1 MKICRFIDKGSGGS
15 NGGGGGGRP
24 AERGRGDQGAGAGG
38 PATLTGHQTDPSSAG
53 GRVRVGY
60 LDGEVIVPVA
70 DGAGRAGLEAV
81 LDLAMAANAD
91 PGLRPEADGEV
102 VALEGVRLLAPVAEP
117 PSIRDFY
124 AFEQHVRTARSRRG
138 LEMHPDWYELPVFYF
153 TNPAAVLGPG
163 DPVAAPPRSAELDYE
178 LEVACVLGRSGRNLR
193 LEDADAAVAGFMVMN
208 DWSARDIQR
217 REMALSLGP
226 AKGKDFATSL
236 GPVLVTA
243 AEFAPGG
250 LREVPSAVMTATVN
264 GAEWSR
270 ADLDGL
276 WWSFAE
282 LLAYASEA
290 APVRRGDVLGSGTC
304 GTGCILELSLV
315 HGADKYP
322 YLRPGDEVE
331 LEVTGLGVLANPV
344 VAGDAPEFQPDPD
357 RIRPRLGQ

>member
-1 MKICRFIDKGSGGS
+1 MKICRFIDI
-15 NGGGGGGRP
+15 
-24 AERGRGDQGAGAGG
+24 AAGG
-38 PATLTGHQTDPSSAG
+38 DGPGTEG
-53 GRVRVGY
+53 GVRVGY
-60 LDGEVIVPVA
+60 VDGEVVVPVA
-70 DGAGRAGLEAV
+70 AGEGQGGLEAV

-91 PGLRPEADGEV
+91 PGLRPRAVGEPV
-102 VALEGVRLLAPVAEP
+102 PVAGARLLAPVAEP

-124 AFEQHVRTARSRRG
+124 AFEQHVRTARARRG
-138 LEMHPDWYELPVFYF
+138 REMDPDWYELPVFYF

-178 LEVACVLGRSGRNLR
+178 LEVACVLGRSGVNLG
-193 LEDADAAVAGFMVMN
+193 LEDADQVVAGFMVMN
-208 DWSARDIQR
+208 DWSARDVQR

-236 GPVLVTA
+236 GPTLVTA

-264 GAEWSR
+264 GVEWSR

-282 LLAYASEA
+282 MLAYASEA

-322 YLRPGDEVE
+322 YLQPGDQVE
-331 LEVTGLGVLANPV
+331 LEVAGLGVLASPV
-344 VAGDAPEFQPDPD
+344 VAGDAPPFQPDPD

>member
-1 MKICRFIDKGSGGS
+1 MKICRFIDITAGGD
-15 NGGGGGGRP
+15 GP
-24 AERGRGDQGAGAGG
+24 EAGAG
-38 PATLTGHQTDPSSAG
+38 
-53 GRVRVGY
+53 VRVGY

-70 DGAGRAGLEAV
+70 AGEGRGGLEAV

-91 PGLRPEADGEV
+91 PGLRPRAVGEPV
-102 VALEGVRLLAPVAEP
+102 PVTGARLLAPVAEP

-124 AFEQHVRTARSRRG
+124 AFEQHVRTARARRG
-138 LEMHPDWYELPVFYF
+138 REMDPNWYELPVFYF

-178 LEVACVLGRSGRNLR
+178 LEVACVLGRGGVSLGLD
-193 LEDADAAVAGFMVMN
+193 DADQVVAGFMVMN
-208 DWSARDIQR
+208 DWSARDVQR

-236 GPVLVTA
+236 GPTLVTA

-264 GAEWSR
+264 GVEWSR

-282 LLAYASEA
+282 MLAYASEA

-322 YLRPGDEVE
+322 YLQPGDEVE
-331 LEVTGLGVLANPV
+331 LEVAGLGVLANRV
-344 VAGDAPEFQPDPD
+344 VVGDAPPFQPDPD

>member
-1 MKICRFIDKGSGGS
+1 MKICRFIDITAGGD
-15 NGGGGGGRP
+15 GP
-24 AERGRGDQGAGAGG
+24 EAGAG
-38 PATLTGHQTDPSSAG
+38 
-53 GRVRVGY
+53 VRVGY

-70 DGAGRAGLEAV
+70 AGEGRGGLEAV

-91 PGLRPEADGEV
+91 PGLRPRAVGEPV
-102 VALEGVRLLAPVAEP
+102 PVTGARLLAPVVEP

-124 AFEQHVRTARSRRG
+124 AFEQHVRTARARRG
-138 LEMHPDWYELPVFYF
+138 REMDPNWYELPVFYF

-178 LEVACVLGRSGRNLR
+178 LEVACVLGRGGVSLGLD
-193 LEDADAAVAGFMVMN
+193 DADQVVAGFMVMN
-208 DWSARDIQR
+208 DWSARDVQR

-236 GPVLVTA
+236 GPTLVTA

-264 GAEWSR
+264 GVEWSR

-282 LLAYASEA
+282 MLAYASEA

-322 YLRPGDEVE
+322 YLLPGDQVE
-331 LEVTGLGVLANPV
+331 LEVAGLGVLASPV
-344 VAGDAPEFQPDPD
+344 VAGDAPPFQPDPD
-357 RIRPRLGQ
+357 RMRPRLGQ

>member
-1 MKICRFIDKGSGGS
+1 MKICRFINIDGEGAPGAGRDGGLGA
-15 NGGGGGGRP
+15 GGGGPGGGG
-24 AERGRGDQGAGAGG
+24 AGRGA
-38 PATLTGHQTDPSSAG
+38 
-53 GRVRVGY
+53 RVGY

-70 DGAGRAGLEAV
+70 WGEGRAGMEAL

-91 PGLRPEADGEV
+91 PTLRHRGDGEPV
-102 VALEGVRLLAPVAEP
+102 PVGGVRLLAPVVEP

-124 AFEQHVRTARSRRG
+124 AFEQHVRTARARRG
-138 LEMHPDWYELPVFYF
+138 REMDPDWYELPVFYF
-153 TNPAAVLGPG
+153 TNPAAVIGPG

-178 LEVACVLGRSGRNLR
+178 LEVACVLGRGGANLR
-193 LEDADAAVAGFMVMN
+193 LEDAEGTVAGFMVMN
-208 DWSARDIQR
+208 DWSARDVQR

-236 GPVLVTA
+236 GPMLVTA

-264 GAEWSR
+264 GVEWSR

-282 LLAYASEA
+282 MLAYASESA
-290 APVRRGDVLGSGTC
+290 AVRRGDVLGSGTC

-322 YLRPGDEVE
+322 YLQPGDEVE
-331 LEVTGLGVLANPV
+331 LEVSGLGVLANPV
-344 VAGDAPEFQPDPD
+344 VAGDAPPFLPDPD
-357 RIRPRLGQ
+357 RMRPRLGQ

>member
-1 MKICRFIDKGSGGS
+1 MKICRFIDITVGGD
-15 NGGGGGGRP
+15 GP
-24 AERGRGDQGAGAGG
+24 EAGAGA
-38 PATLTGHQTDPSSAG
+38 Q
-53 GRVRVGY
+53 VGY

-70 DGAGRAGLEAV
+70 AGEGRGGLEAV

-91 PGLRPEADGEV
+91 PGLRPRAVGEPV
-102 VALEGVRLLAPVAEP
+102 PVTGARLLAPVVEP

-124 AFEQHVRTARSRRG
+124 AFEQHVRTARARRG
-138 LEMHPDWYELPVFYF
+138 REMDPNWYELPVFYF

-178 LEVACVLGRSGRNLR
+178 LEVACVLGRGGVSLGLD
-193 LEDADAAVAGFMVMN
+193 DADQVVAGFMVMN
-208 DWSARDIQR
+208 DWSARDVQR

-236 GPVLVTA
+236 GPTLVTA

-264 GAEWSR
+264 GVEWSR

-282 LLAYASEA
+282 MLAYASEA

-322 YLRPGDEVE
+322 YLQPGDQVE
-331 LEVTGLGVLANPV
+331 LEVAGLGVLASPV
-344 VAGDAPEFQPDPD
+344 VAGDAPPFQPDPD
-357 RIRPRLGQ
+357 RMRPRLGQ

>member
-1 MKICRFIDKGSGGS
+1 VKICRFVDTRAEGGGP
-15 NGGGGGGRP
+15 GGGGTD
-24 AERGRGDQGAGAGG
+24 GRGAEFGGGAGLRGG
-38 PATLTGHQTDPSSAG
+38 D
-53 GRVRVGY
+53 GRGVRVGY
-60 LDGEVIVPVA
+60 LDGEVVVPVA
-70 DGAGRAGLEAV
+70 GGDGPAGLEAV

-91 PGLRPEADGEV
+91 PGLRPRP
-102 VALEGVRLLAPVAEP
+102 EGDPVPLASARLLAPVAEP
-117 PSIRDFY
+117 PSVRDFY
-124 AFEQHVRTARSRRG
+124 AFEQHVRTARARRG
-138 LEMHPDWYELPVFYF
+138 REMHPDWYELPVFYF
-153 TNPAAVLGPG
+153 SNPASVLGPG
-163 DPVAAPPRSAELDYE
+163 DPVAAPPRSVELDYE
-178 LEVACVLGRSGRNLR
+178 LEVACVLGRGGTNLG
-193 LEDADAAVAGFMVMN
+193 LEDADEVVAGFTVMN

-217 REMALSLGP
+217 REMAQSLGP

-250 LREVPSAVMTATVN
+250 LREVPSAVMTARVN
-264 GAEWSR
+264 GTEWSR
-270 ADLDGL
+270 ADLDGM

-322 YLRPGDEVE
+322 YLEPGDEVE
-331 LEVTGLGVLANPV
+331 VEVAGLGVLANPV
-344 VAGDAPEFQPDPD
+344 VAGGAPAFQPDPT

>member
-1 MKICRFIDKGSGGS
+1 MRICRFVDAAG
-15 NGGGGGGRP
+15 
-24 AERGRGDQGAGAGG
+24 GAGA
-38 PATLTGHQTDPSSAG
+38 
-53 GRVRVGY
+53 RVGY
-60 LDGEVIVPVA
+60 LDGEVVVPVA
-70 DGAGRAGLEAV
+70 DGDGPAGLEAV
-81 LDLAMAANAD
+81 LDLAAAANAD
-91 PGLRPEADGEV
+91 PELRPEAVGDPVPLAG
-102 VALEGVRLLAPVAEP
+102 ARLLAPVAEP

-153 TNPAAVLGPG
+153 SNPAAVLGPG

-178 LEVACVLGRSGRNLR
+178 LEVACVLGRGGANLR
-193 LEDADAAVAGFMVMN
+193 LEDADQAIAGFMVMN
-208 DWSARDIQR
+208 DWSARDVQR
-217 REMALSLGP
+217 REMALSMGP
-226 AKGKDFATSL
+226 VKGKDFATSL
-236 GPVLVTA
+236 GPALVTA

-250 LREVPSAVMTATVN
+250 IREVPSAVMTARVN

-282 LLAYASEA
+282 MLVYASEA

-315 HGADKYP
+315 HGAERFP
-322 YLRPGDEVE
+322 YLQPGDEVE
-331 LEVTGLGVLANPV
+331 LEVAGLGVLANRV
-344 VAGDAPEFQPDPD
+344 VAGDAPGFAPDPE

>member
-1 MKICRFIDKGSGGS
+1 MKICRFIDT
-15 NGGGGGGRP
+15 
-24 AERGRGDQGAGAGG
+24 AAGG
-38 PATLTGHQTDPSSAG
+38 AETGARG
-53 GRVRVGY
+53 EWGARVGY
-60 LDGEVIVPVA
+60 LDGDVIVPVA
-70 DGAGRAGLEAV
+70 DGDGLEAV

-91 PGLRPEADGEV
+91 PGLRPRGDGEPV
-102 VALEGVRLLAPVAEP
+102 PLAGARLLAPVAEP

-124 AFEQHVRTARSRRG
+124 AFEQHVRTARARRG
-138 LEMHPDWYELPVFYF
+138 REMVPDWYELPVFYF

-178 LEVACVLGRSGRNLR
+178 LEVACVLGRSGANLR
-193 LEDADAAVAGFMVMN
+193 LEDADQVVAGFMVMN
-208 DWSARDIQR
+208 DWSARDVQR

-236 GPVLVTA
+236 GPTLVTA

-264 GAEWSR
+264 GVEWSR

-282 LLAYASEA
+282 MLAYASEA

-315 HGADKYP
+315 HGADKYR
-322 YLRPGDEVE
+322 YLQPGDQVE
-331 LEVTGLGVLANPV
+331 LEVAGLGVLANPV
-344 VAGDAPEFQPDPD
+344 VAGDAPPFQPDPD
-357 RIRPRLGQ
+357 RMRPRLGQ